1 MCSCE
6 GSSAGSCAGRLIDNA
21 PGCAG
26 AQRFIPRF
34 PDDDHKIGGYSCPM
48 PATPAWPPKSTPRLF
63 IEQPLTVGAEVRV
76 SGNAAHYLLGVMRLK
91 EGAAVKLFDDISGE
105 YLASIAQAGK
115 RDLMLTVEKRLRE
128 REATPDLW
136 LCQALIKKDRFD
148 WIAEKACELG
158 VARFVPLLTA
168 RCVVDKVK
176 EDRLR
181 AQMIEAAEQCERTA
195 LPEIAQITKLQKLL
209 ADWPEHRTLYFCDE
223 RGGEAF
229 APKSGAAAILI
240 GPEGGF
246 TDEEN
251 ALIRAHPA
259 AIAVS
264 LGPRILRADTAAV
277 AALSVWMAKA
287 GDWAS

>member
-1 MCSCE
+1 
-6 GSSAGSCAGRLIDNA
+6 
-21 PGCAG
+21 
-26 AQRFIPRF
+26 
-34 PDDDHKIGGYSCPM
+34 M

-63 IEQPLTVGAEVRV
+63 VDRPLAEGAEVHV
-76 SGNAAHYLLGVMRLK
+76 DGGAAHYLLGVMRLK
-91 EGAAVKLFDDISGE
+91 TGAAVKLFDDHSGE
-105 YLASIAQAGK
+105 YLATVSAAAK
-115 RDLMLTVEKRLRE
+115 RDLVLTVEAKLRE
-128 REATPDLW
+128 REQVPDVW

-148 WIAEKACELG
+148 WIAEKSCELG
-158 VARFVPLLTA
+158 AARFIPLLTA

-195 LPEIAQITKLQKLL
+195 LPEIAPLTKLDALL
-209 ADWPEHRTLYFCDE
+209 KDWPESRALYFCDE
-223 RGGEAF
+223 RGG
-229 APKSGAAAILI
+229 APFGHALGHGPAAILI

-251 ALIRAHPA
+251 AAIRAHPA

-277 AALSVWMAKA
+277 AALSVWMAGA
-287 GDWAS
+287 GDW